1 VNGIPKT
8 RAFEKTTRNALIL
21 TFSHREKELGP
32 RYPSALLLASSAG
45 EKDILDREL
54 IAALPALIPASSA
67 GDLPL
72 PLGEGWGEEGLGS
85 YGHV

>member
-32 RYPSALLLASSAG
+32 RYPSAL
-45 EKDILDREL
+45 IL
-54 IAALPALIPASSA
+54 ASSA

-72 PLGEGWGEEGLGS
+72 HLGEGLGEEGLGS